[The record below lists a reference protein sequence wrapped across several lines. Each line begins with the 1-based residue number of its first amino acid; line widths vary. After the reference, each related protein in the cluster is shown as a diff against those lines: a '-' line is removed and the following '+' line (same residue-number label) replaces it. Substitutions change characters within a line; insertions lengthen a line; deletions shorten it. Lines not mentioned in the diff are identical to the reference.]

1 MKTQQVSILLTI
13 LLLSSFFSSVGLT
26 NSIST
31 SDEVSTIYV
40 DDDNTIG
47 PWDGSI
53 QHPYNSITDAVN
65 IAVSNQDIF
74 VYSGEYN
81 ESIIINKN
89 VKITGENKT
98 ETIIK
103 GSIEIKQTSGV
114 IFSQFS
120 ITKNDQSPSASSAL
134 TLNQSEKTQIFD
146 NILKEHNIGIHI
158 VEESN
163 NNLIKQNLITQNNGG
178 LDICFSSL
186 NLIYGNQIV
195 KNQNAN
201 IILYH
206 SKQNVITQNLMQNS
220 ENNLQFHTSKD
231 TINQNYW
238 GSSKNIQFILGQ
250 QSIQPLNIVV
260 PWIKILF
267 QPLTSPDQ
275 IAINPIT
282 IMDTSLGSMTLE
294 LYKDKMPITTQNFI
308 DLAHLDFFDDLV
320 FHRVID
326 DFVIQGGGYDINGDN
341 KESPLGSI
349 PLETHPDINHVDGA
363 ISMAR
368 TNDPNSATSQF
379 FICDGDQHGLD
390 GNYAAFGKI
399 LLGFQTLQEISSV
412 ETTRKNFM
420 DDWPVED
427 VVICDVSII

>member
-1 MKTQQVSILLTI
+1 MKTKPITILLTI
-13 LLLSSFFSSVGLT
+13 LFLSSIFSSVGLT
-26 NSIST
+26 NSILT
-31 SDEVSTIYV
+31 SEVTTIYV

-53 QHPYNSITDAVN
+53 QHPYNSITDALN
-65 IAVSNQDIF
+65 AAVSNQVIF
-74 VYSGEYN
+74 VYSGEYK

-89 VKITGENKT
+89 IKITGENKI

-103 GSIEIKQTSGV
+103 GSVEIQETSDV
-114 IFSQFS
+114 IFSKFS
-120 ITKNDQSPSASSAL
+120 ITKNNQSPSDSAAI
-134 TLNQSEKTQIFD
+134 TLNQTEKTQIFD
-146 NILKEHNIGIHI
+146 NIITEHNIGILLI
-158 VEESN
+158 EESN
-163 NNLIKQNLITQNNGG
+163 NNLIKQNLITQNNIG
-178 LDICFSSL
+178 LDICSSSL

-195 KNQNAN
+195 KNQNTN

-206 SKQNVITQNLMQNS
+206 SKQNVITQNLIQNS

-238 GSSKNIQFILGQ
+238 GSSKNIQIFTGQ
-250 QSIQPLNIVV
+250 KSVPPLNIVI

-267 QPLTSPDQ
+267 QPLNSPDQ

-282 IMDTSLGSMTLE
+282 IMDTSLGSMALE
-294 LYKDKMPITTQNFI
+294 LYKDQMPITTQNFI
-308 DLAHLDFFDDLV
+308 DLAHLDFFNDLV

-341 KESPLGSI
+341 KESPLGTI
-349 PLETHPDINHVDGA
+349 PLETHPDITHVDGA

-427 VVICDVSII
+427 VVILDVSII

>member
-1 MKTQQVSILLTI
+1 MKLESVTILLTI
-13 LLLSSFFSSVGLT
+13 LLLVSSFSSIGIT
-26 NSIST
+26 IPISISA
-31 SDEVSTIYV
+31 EESTIYV
-40 DDDNTIG
+40 DDDNSIG

-53 QHPYNSITDAVN
+53 QHPYNSITDALNVAAN
-65 IAVSNQDIF
+65 NQPIF
-74 VYSGEYN
+74 VCSGIYK
-81 ESIIINKN
+81 ESITINKN
-89 VKITGENKT
+89 VKITGENKN

-103 GSIEIKQTSGV
+103 GSIEIQENSDV

-120 ITKNDQSPSASSAL
+120 ITKNDQSSSDSAAI
-134 TLNQSEKTQIFD
+134 TLNQTEKTQIFD
-146 NILKEHNIGIHI
+146 NIITEHNIGILLI
-158 VEESN
+158 EGSN
-163 NNLIKQNLITQNNGG
+163 NNLIKQNRITQNNIG
-178 LDICFSSL
+178 LDICSSSL

-195 KNQNAN
+195 KNQNTN

-206 SKQNVITQNLMQNS
+206 SKQNVITQNLIRNS

-231 TINQNYW
+231 SVNQNYW

-267 QPLTSPDQ
+267 QPLTSPYQ

-294 LYKDKMPITTQNFI
+294 LYNDQMPITTQNFI

-341 KESPLGSI
+341 KESPLGTI
-349 PLETHPDINHVDGA
+349 PLETHPDITHVDGA

-427 VVICDVSII
+427 VVILDVSII